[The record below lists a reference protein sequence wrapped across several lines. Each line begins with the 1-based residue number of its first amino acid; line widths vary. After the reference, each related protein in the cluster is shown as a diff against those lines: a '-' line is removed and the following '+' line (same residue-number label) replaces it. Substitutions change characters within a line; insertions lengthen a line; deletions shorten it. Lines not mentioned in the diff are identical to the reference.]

1 MICTKGSALLRA
13 AAWLLA
19 ALFVFNAAATAGPQS
34 GRRVPKRP
42 TTTDPTTP
50 NESEPPAVQPE
61 EKKPAHPA
69 IPIMLAGHLDDMI
82 YSSNVYLNIVMEG
95 FLERTAKINTVK
107 IEPAGRDT
115 NRKQAIDAAK
125 ASPNRYVVWFR
136 LVADSMSSAPT
147 SDYAYGYNLYI
158 DFQVYEPGTGK
169 SKTSGHVYQRT
180 RTAGPVG
187 VPMPGRTGVEYN
199 LHYAGMELADRV
211 LSTLDFDSPT
221 TTPPTH

>member
-1 MICTKGSALLRA
+1 MTCTKGSALLRA
-13 AAWLLA
+13 AALTVA
-19 ALFVFNAAATAGPQS
+19 MLFVCNATITAVPQS
-34 GRRVPKRP
+34 GRRIPKRP
-42 TTTDPTTP
+42 TTADPTTP
-50 NESEPPAVQPE
+50 KESEPPVAQPE

-69 IPIMLAGHLDDMI
+69 VPVLLAGHLDDII
-82 YSSNVYLNIVMEG
+82 YSSSVYLNIVTDG
-95 FLERTAKINTVK
+95 FLERTAKMNGLK

-125 ASPNRYVVWFR
+125 ASQDRWVVWFR
-136 LVADSMSSAPT
+136 LVSDSMSSTPS
-147 SDYAYGYNLYI
+147 SDYAYGYTLYI
-158 DFQVYEPGTGK
+158 DYQVFEPGTGK

-199 LHYAGMELADRV
+199 LRYAGMELADRV
-211 LSTLDFDSPT
+211 LSVLDLTSPT